1 MKTSRTSAPSG
12 PQYAE
17 CSTPP
22 GRTYASSGPSS
33 YGAVDDERLHPL
45 EHDPELLVRMAVE
58 RHGRARLE
66 ADEVQHRGVAEQRL
80 PAHAGGELEC
90 AMASSRTNWAICGAP
105 SLDYRCVAVMIVE
118 QRDYHVYTGKLPE
131 LVRLYETEGI
141 PIQQEILGGL
151 VGAFTTDV
159 GALSTY
165 TTLWRYDSFAER
177 EERRAR
183 LQADERWKDVPRQ
196 GPAAHP
202 HAAEP
207 DPRPDVVLA
216 AAVMGALDG
225 KVAIVTGGAQG
236 IGAAIAA
243 GLAAEGA
250 TRRRRRPRTRRER
263 RRSEAPTST
272 SDEEDVARMVEET
285 LARHG
290 RIDILVNNAGLYAS
304 LEMRAF
310 TEIPLEEWNRV
321 MEVNVASMFL
331 TCRAVVPVM
340 REQGGGKIVNISS
353 GTPFRGV
360 PFLLHYVTSKG
371 AIVALTRALAKE
383 LGKDSIHVNCVAPGF
398 TMSDGVKS
406 HPEVI
411 EKLRDVSVASRTIQ
425 RDQVPEDVVGAVV
438 FLCTP
443 AADFITG
450 QTMVIDGGQY
460 FH

>member
-1 MKTSRTSAPSG
+1 MSA
-12 PQYAE
+12 
-17 CSTPP
+17 
-22 GRTYASSGPSS
+22 
-33 YGAVDDERLHPL
+33 L
-45 EHDPELLVRMAVE
+45 E
-58 RHGRARLE
+58 
-66 ADEVQHRGVAEQRL
+66 
-80 PAHAGGELEC
+80 
-90 AMASSRTNWAICGAP
+90 
-105 SLDYRCVAVMIVE
+105 
-118 QRDYHVYTGKLPE
+118 
-131 LVRLYETEGI
+131 
-141 PIQQEILGGL
+141 
-151 VGAFTTDV
+151 
-159 GALSTY
+159 
-165 TTLWRYDSFAER
+165 
-177 EERRAR
+177 
-183 LQADERWKDVPRQ
+183 
-196 GPAAHP
+196 
-202 HAAEP
+202 
-207 DPRPDVVLA
+207 
-216 AAVMGALDG
+216 G

-236 IGAAIAA
+236 IGAAIVSGLEAA
-243 GLAAEGA
+243 GATVVVADLNPPEGGIRA
-250 TRRRRRPRTRRER
+250 DVA
-263 RRSEAPTST
+263 S
-272 SDEEDVARMVEET
+272 EEDVSAMVEET
-285 LARHG
+285 LERHG
-290 RIDILVNNAGLYAS
+290 RIDALVNNAGLYAS

-340 REQGGGKIVNISS
+340 RKQGGGKIVNISS

-383 LGKDSIHVNCVAPGF
+383 LGRDSIHVNCVAPGF

>member
-1 MKTSRTSAPSG
+1 
-12 PQYAE
+12 
-17 CSTPP
+17 
-22 GRTYASSGPSS
+22 
-33 YGAVDDERLHPL
+33 
-45 EHDPELLVRMAVE
+45 
-58 RHGRARLE
+58 
-66 ADEVQHRGVAEQRL
+66 
-80 PAHAGGELEC
+80 
-90 AMASSRTNWAICGAP
+90 
-105 SLDYRCVAVMIVE
+105 
-118 QRDYHVYTGKLPE
+118 
-131 LVRLYETEGI
+131 
-141 PIQQEILGGL
+141 
-151 VGAFTTDV
+151 
-159 GALSTY
+159 
-165 TTLWRYDSFAER
+165 
-177 EERRAR
+177 
-183 LQADERWKDVPRQ
+183 
-196 GPAAHP
+196 
-202 HAAEP
+202 
-207 DPRPDVVLA
+207 
-216 AAVMGALDG
+216 MGALDG
-225 KVAIVTGGAQG
+225 KIAIVTGGAQG

-243 GLAAEGA
+243 GLASEGA
-250 TRRRRRPRTRRER
+250 EVVVADLEPPEGGI
-263 RRSEAPTST
+263 EADVS
-272 SDEEDVARMVEET
+272 SEEDVQRMVGQALE
-285 LARHG
+285 RNG

-310 TEIPLEEWNRV
+310 TEIPFDEWNHV

-371 AIVALTRALAKE
+371 AIVALTRALARE

-398 TMSDGVKS
+398 TMSEGVKS

-411 EKLRDVSVASRTIQ
+411 EKLRDVSIASRAIQ